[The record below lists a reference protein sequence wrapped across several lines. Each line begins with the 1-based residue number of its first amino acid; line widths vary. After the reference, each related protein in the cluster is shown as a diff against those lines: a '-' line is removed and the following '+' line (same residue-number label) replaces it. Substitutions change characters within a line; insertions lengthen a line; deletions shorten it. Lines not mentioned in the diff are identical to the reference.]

1 MSSMYEMNHMNEEGY
16 MNEAEMEQYSGPPSL
31 KSPAQQSGSYFLV
44 DDETGEKVKISLK
57 MLEKLNK
64 MGLARQDEFDSGDS
78 LVFI

>member
-1 MSSMYEMNHMNEEGY
+1 MKLTTKLLKEIVEQQIT
-16 MNEAEMEQYSGPPSL
+16 EMEQYSGPPSL
-31 KSPAQQSGSYFLV
+31 ENPAQESGNYFLV
-44 DDETGEKVKISLK
+44 DEETGEKVKISLK